1 MDMEDRTKSAATVE
15 SSGSD
20 VSDSEFQHVAKKP
33 RLSPSPSRSRSR
45 SRSRASSSSSSSGSG
60 DEWETGGPGSPDSKK
75 K

>member
-1 MDMEDRTKSAATVE
+1 MEDRTKSAATVE

-20 VSDSEFQHVAKKP
+20 VSDSEFQHVAKRP
-33 RLSPSPSRSRSR
+33 RLSRSPSRSR

-60 DEWETGGPGSPDSKK
+60 DEWETGGPGSPGSKK